1 MSKIIIVG
9 GVAGG
14 ATAAAR
20 LRRLDEAAEIT
31 IYERSGYVSYGNCG
45 LPYYI
50 GGVIEDKD
58 ELTLQSPEG
67 FWSRYR
73 VRVLVRHE
81 VTAIDP
87 AAKTV
92 TVKNLASGEVF
103 TDCYDKLLLAP
114 GAKPTTPPIPGLDS
128 SRLFT
133 LRTVEDTLRIKAFL
147 EEKQPK
153 SAVLVGGGAIGLE
166 MAENL
171 LGLGI
176 SVTVLDAQPQVLS
189 QIDRC
194 MASFVH
200 AYLREKGF
208 KLVLGKGVAGFDEK
222 DGMIYTAV
230 TEGETLASELVIFA
244 IGVTPDTALAKDA
257 GLKLG
262 LRGSIEVDEH
272 MMTSAQDV
280 YAVGDAVQIVNRVSG
295 EKALI
300 ALAGPAN
307 KQARIAA
314 DNICGIPS
322 VYRGGIGSSVVKL
335 FDMTVA
341 ATGLNEKTAAALGLS
356 YEYVILS
363 PDHHAGYYPGG
374 ETMTMKVL
382 FDPKDGKILGAQI
395 VGGAGVDKRIDV
407 FATAI
412 YAGMTGA
419 DLKELDL
426 AYAPPFS
433 SAKDPVNMA
442 GFMIENIVTGKVKQ
456 FYLKDLPSLPRD
468 GSVTLLD
475 VRTPEELIED
485 GYPEGFDRNIPVDEL
500 RERIAEIP
508 AGKPVYVMC
517 YSGLRSYV
525 ANRIL
530 AQHGFDCYNFT
541 GGFRFYESVL
551 SESPMPGAHPCGLKK
566 SEG

>member
-20 LRRLDEAAEIT
+20 IRRLDENAEIT
-31 IYERSGYVSYGNCG
+31 IYERSGFVSYGNCG

-50 GGVIEDKD
+50 GGVITDRD

-67 FWSRYR
+67 FWSRYH
-73 VRVLVRHE
+73 VCVKVKHE

-92 TVKNLASGEVF
+92 TVKNLESGETF
-103 TDCYDKLLLAP
+103 IDSYDKLLLAP
-114 GAKPTTPPIPGLDS
+114 GAKPTMPPLKGLDS

-133 LRTVEDTLRIKAFL
+133 LRTVEDTLRIKAFI
-147 EEKQPK
+147 EEAKPK

-171 LGLGI
+171 LGLGME
-176 SVTVLDAQPQVLS
+176 VTVLDAQKQVLS
-189 QIDRC
+189 QIDPC

-200 AYLREKGF
+200 AYLKEKGM
-208 KLVLGKGVAGFDEK
+208 KLVLGKGVAGFEEK
-222 DGMIYTAV
+222 DGKIYTGV
-230 TEGETLASELVIFA
+230 DGGETLESELVIFA

-262 LRGSIEVDEH
+262 LRGSIEVNEK
-272 MMTSAQDV
+272 METSAKDV

-314 DNICGIPS
+314 DNLCGGNS
-322 VYRGGIGSSVVKL
+322 AYRGGIGSSVVKL
-335 FDMTVA
+335 FDLTVA

-363 PDHHAGYYPGG
+363 PDDHAAYYPGG

-382 FDPKDGKILGAQI
+382 FEKESGKILGAQI
-395 VGGAGVDKRIDV
+395 VGKTGVDKRIDV
-407 FATAI
+407 LATAI
-412 YAGMTGA
+412 YAGMTGSE
-419 DLKELDL
+419 LKELDL

-456 FYLKDLPSLPRD
+456 FYLKDLPNLPKD

-475 VRTPEELIED
+475 VRTPEELVED
-485 GYPEGFDRNIPVDEL
+485 GYPEGFSLNIPVDEL
-500 RERIAEIP
+500 RERIGEVP
-508 AGKPVYVMC
+508 EGKPVYVMC

-530 AQHGFDCYNFT
+530 AQKGFECYNFT

-551 SESPMPGAHPCGLKK
+551 SENPVAGAHPCGLKK
-566 SEG
+566 MEN

>member
-20 LRRLDEAAEIT
+20 LRRLDENAEIT

-45 LPYYI
+45 LPYYV
-50 GGVIEDKD
+50 GGVITDKD

-67 FWSRYR
+67 FWSRYH
-73 VRVLVRHE
+73 VNVKVLHE
-81 VTAIDP
+81 VIAIDP
-87 AAKTV
+87 EKQTV
-92 TVKNLASGEVF
+92 TVKDLASGEEF
-103 TDCYDKLLLAP
+103 TENYDKLLLAP
-114 GAKPTTPPIPGLDS
+114 GAKPTCPPLKGLDS

-133 LRTVEDTLRIKAFL
+133 LRTVEDTLRIKAFID
-147 EEKQPK
+147 EKQPK

-171 LGLGI
+171 LGLGMT
-176 SVTVLDAQPQVLS
+176 VTVLDAQKQVLS
-189 QIDRC
+189 QIDPC

-200 AYLREKGF
+200 AYLKEKGF
-208 KLVLGKGVAGFDEK
+208 KLVLGKGVAGFEEK
-222 DGMIYTAV
+222 GEKIFTGV
-230 TEGETLASELVIFA
+230 EGGDTLEADMVIFA
-244 IGVTPDTALAKDA
+244 IGVTPDTALAKNA

-262 LRGSIEVDEH
+262 LRGSIEVNAH
-272 MMTSAQDV
+272 METSAKNV
-280 YAVGDAVQIVNRVSG
+280 YAVGDAVQIVNRVTG

-322 VYRGGIGSSVVKL
+322 EYKGGIGSSVVKL

-341 ATGLNEKTAAALGLS
+341 ATGLNEKTAAALGLD

-363 PDHHAGYYPGG
+363 PDDHAGYYPGG
-374 ETMTMKVL
+374 ETMTIKVV
-382 FDPKDGKILGAQI
+382 FEKGSGKILGAQI
-395 VGGAGVDKRIDV
+395 VGGKGVDKRIDV

-412 YAGMTGA
+412 FAGMTGS
-419 DLKELDL
+419 DLKDLDL

-456 FYLKDLPSLPRD
+456 FYLKDLPNLPRD

-475 VRTPEELIED
+475 VRTPEELVED
-485 GYPEGFDRNIPVDEL
+485 GYPEGFSLNIPVDEL
-500 RERIAEIP
+500 RERISEVP

-530 AQHGFDCYNFT
+530 AQHGFDSYNFT
-541 GGFRFYESVL
+541 GGFRFYASVL
-551 SESPMPGAHPCGLKK
+551 SEISVPGAHPCGLPKA
-566 SEG
+566 E